1 VSEVSIVKFSP
12 EYAPDFARLN
22 YEWIE
27 KYFAIEQ
34 HDHEILDDPQ
44 TWVIDPGGE
53 VLMALING
61 EAVGTV
67 ALIPAGEGI
76 LELTKM
82 AVSPSHHG
90 RGIGDLLMRAA
101 IEHARVMRTRVI
113 FLETHHS
120 LAPAMSLYH
129 KHGFVDTPPDPNSE
143 YSRADVRM
151 ELVIHG

>member
-12 EYAPDFARLN
+12 GYAPDFARLN

-27 KYFAIEQ
+27 KYFAIEK
-34 HDHEILDDPQ
+34 HDRDILDDPQ
-44 TWVIDPGGE
+44 TWVMDPGGE
-53 VLMALING
+53 ILMALLNG

-90 RGIGDLLMRAA
+90 HGIGDLLMQAA
-101 IEHARVMRTRVI
+101 IDYARDAKARTI

-120 LAPAMSLYH
+120 LAAAMSLYH